1 MVGKLSF
8 TCHLHNKWGDGVLVL
23 KLHLMSRSHFILNL
37 KGIKEQI
44 GHFNILLWGL
54 LVNRRKNAVSDFAH
68 TECTGG
74 GGGGGANGIK
84 WRKWRITH
92 GFFHFLHRKSLHF
105 IPFYAI
111 LCHWKIEKS
120 GISRKL
126 IFDKVSISKNK
137 RFYLLWFYIL
147 VSTNLNEQYSGR
159 AAVGQ
164 MSPNHTFLWRKWN
177 VQYILGI
184 IIHP

>member
-1 MVGKLSF
+1 MGVTTWYNKSLTLHCRLQCLIKSPFKQF
-8 TCHLHNKWGDGVLVL
+8 T
-23 KLHLMSRSHFILNL
+23 M
-37 KGIKEQI
+37 
-44 GHFNILLWGL
+44 
-54 LVNRRKNAVSDFAH
+54 
-68 TECTGG
+68 
-74 GGGGGANGIK
+74 GGGANGIK

-105 IPFYAI
+105 IPFYPI

-137 RFYLLWFYIL
+137 LFYLLWFYIL

-164 MSPNHTFLWRKWN
+164 MSPNHTFLWRKWKSPW
-177 VQYILGI
+177 VILHLCRFMPWI
-184 IIHP
+184 IELRMWQLTWRL